1 MPPAVPKHGRF
12 RLWPS
17 RPGTTVHS
25 GLTHRNYASVDELIF
40 EDVIMMRGLVF
51 LSVAV
56 AAMAS
61 TSSAF
66 ANGASGEV
74 VAESRFGHGTV
85 SGPVRAAR
93 HGREVR
99 LPGGTWIDC
108 GRSCAETL
116 RTETVD
122 FWENKGA
129 GPNSRIDNTP
139 GLFGRL
145 GRSF

>member
-1 MPPAVPKHGRF
+1 MMRA
-12 RLWPS
+12 
-17 RPGTTVHS
+17 TVV
-25 GLTHRNYASVDELIF
+25 LTVACAALATASVAI
-40 EDVIMMRGLVF
+40 
-51 LSVAV
+51 
-56 AAMAS
+56 
-61 TSSAF
+61 
-66 ANGASGEV
+66 ANGPSGEV

-139 GLFGRL
+139 GIFGRL

>member
-1 MPPAVPKHGRF
+1 MTRSLKLSAGLAAAV
-12 RLWPS
+12 L
-17 RPGTTVHS
+17 
-25 GLTHRNYASVDELIF
+25 
-40 EDVIMMRGLVF
+40 
-51 LSVAV
+51 V
-56 AAMAS
+56 AALAAAS
-61 TSSAF
+61 GVS
-66 ANGASGEV
+66 ANGSGDV

-85 SGPVRAAR
+85 SAPVRAAR

-108 GRSCAETL
+108 GRSCSETL
-116 RTETVD
+116 RTESVD

-129 GPNSRIDNTP
+129 GVGRSDHPD

>member
-1 MPPAVPKHGRF
+1 
-12 RLWPS
+12 
-17 RPGTTVHS
+17 
-25 GLTHRNYASVDELIF
+25 LIF
-40 EDVIMMRGLVF
+40 EDVIMMRATFF
-51 LSVAV
+51 LTAAV
-56 AAMAS
+56 AAMALTS
-61 TSSAF
+61 TAF
-66 ANGASGEV
+66 ANGPSGDV

-93 HGREVR
+93 NGREVR

-129 GPNSRIDNTP
+129 GAGRSDHPD

>member
-1 MPPAVPKHGRF
+1 MVRATLV
-12 RLWPS
+12 
-17 RPGTTVHS
+17 
-25 GLTHRNYASVDELIF
+25 LTIA
-40 EDVIMMRGLVF
+40 
-51 LSVAV
+51 VAV
-56 AAMAS
+56 MAS
-61 TSSAF
+61 TSSAM
-66 ANGASGEV
+66 ANGSSGEV

-93 HGREVR
+93 RGREVR

-139 GLFGRL
+139 GIFGRL

>member
-1 MPPAVPKHGRF
+1 MM
-12 RLWPS
+12 
-17 RPGTTVHS
+17 TTRS
-25 GLTHRNYASVDELIF
+25 N
-40 EDVIMMRGLVF
+40 GLVAVVAI
-51 LSVAV
+51 LS
-56 AAMAS
+56 AMAAFGA
-61 TSSAF
+61 TS
-66 ANGASGEV
+66 GASAGGEV

-108 GRSCAETL
+108 GRSCSETL
-116 RTETVD
+116 RTESVD

-129 GPNSRIDNTP
+129 GASRSDHP
-139 GLFGRL
+139 DGLFGRL